1 MVEENTKYIAEA
13 WIEDGKEEDFKKS
26 FLQNFIDQLQH
37 HKIDGEGAGFDADTV
52 DGMHYCQII
61 NAFDDKIKDFMTEF
75 SIGKVLFNK
84 NQSNYFIGFDGVKLY
99 IEDIDGYENYQT
111 LPWVDDDPITPVPDL
126 KEVFISLYNEVIE
139 IQNEL
144 QPRFQRL
151 VNGGRMDKK
160 EYIRLKTFAH
170 VGYKPMI
177 PVEYTDFLPC
187 LHSERI
193 NHPDL
198 SFVYSLVMPRSGK
211 QNDEYNMYAAI
222 EIAGFKTRADADK
235 YKELQDAAYRYFDLS
250 EPEKINEIAIAR
262 MKKICTS
269 IKLSATCLKRKVL

>member
-1 MVEENTKYIAEA
+1 MIKMVEENTKYIAEA

-61 NAFDDKIKDFMTEF
+61 DAFDDKIKDFMTEF

-84 NQSNYFIGFDGVKLY
+84 SQSNYFIGFDGVKLY

-111 LPWVDDDPITPVPDL
+111 LPWIDDDPITPVPDL

-144 QPRFQRL
+144 HEEIEEISESFADFKNKSQPLFDKFDSHL
-151 VNGGRMDKK
+151 DGDDLVADSVNGLRFYLIHRSDYDELDSDEKNNPRHV
-160 EYIRLKTFAH
+160 YIIKDD
-170 VGYKPMI
+170 
-177 PVEYTDFLPC
+177 DF
-187 LHSERI
+187 I
-193 NHPDL
+193 
-198 SFVYSLVMPRSGK
+198 
-211 QNDEYNMYAAI
+211 I
-222 EIAGFKTRADADK
+222 
-235 YKELQDAAYRYFDLS
+235 
-250 EPEKINEIAIAR
+250 PEKSKAIL
-262 MKKICTS
+262 ICTNQ
-269 IKLSATCLKRKVL
+269 KEEETVNRNV